1 LDRIED
7 DGYENGVR
15 SMKIGR
21 QKENKKANGRHEKR
35 KVYM

>member
-1 LDRIED
+1 MMAMKMES
-7 DGYENGVR
+7 G